1 MPLFVSTKPVSLT
14 IDNIEITLECL
25 TELSVGE
32 AIAAQKREAIAAQKR
47 EDGDDFFEGGISLLL
62 TYIKGWSLPEP
73 LTEETLRRLT
83 LPAFEALVVAVSDAI
98 APAEDPDQDP
108 EAPSPN

>member
-1 MPLFVSTKPVSLT
+1 MPLFVSTKPVTLD

-32 AIAAQKREAIAAQKR
+32 AIAAQKRE
-47 EDGDDFFEGGISLLL
+47 DGEDFFEGGISLLL

-108 EAPSPN
+108 EGPSPN